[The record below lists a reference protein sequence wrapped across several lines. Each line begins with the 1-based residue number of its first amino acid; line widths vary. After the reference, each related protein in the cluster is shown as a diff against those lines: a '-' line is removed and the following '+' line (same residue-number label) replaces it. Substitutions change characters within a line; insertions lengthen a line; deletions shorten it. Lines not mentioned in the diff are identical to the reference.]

1 MATTVRDMI
10 ESLQKLDLDLEVMVS
25 YDGGFAHREDPEVFE
40 GTGKELYNYGDN
52 DKKLAII
59 YA

>member
-25 YDGGFAHREDPEVFE
+25 YDGGHAYMDDPEVFE
-40 GTGKELYNYGDN
+40 GTGKEIFNYK
-52 DKKLAII
+52 DKDQKLAII
-59 YA
+59 YI